1 MTKSSS
7 VSGAGHVIG
16 TRYAT
21 SVIRVADSAGALASV
36 ENDMASLRVAL
47 AESKDLN
54 SLLGNPVYSKD
65 QQLLAMQSI
74 ARKANFHQVT
84 INFMGVLAQNNRLAS
99 LPIILNE
106 FAREMERRHGVVE
119 ASVVSAF
126 PLTETQQK
134 NLVDTL
140 SQKTGKSVRLNLEI
154 DKSLL
159 GGMVVTF
166 GSRMIDDSLKTRL
179 EQLKQTMVDKKVA

>member
-7 VSGAGHVIG
+7 VSGAGHVLG
-16 TRYAT
+16 SRYAT

-65 QQLLAMQSI
+65 QQLLAIQSI

-84 INFMGVLAQNNRLAS
+84 INFLGVLAHNNRLAS

-119 ASVVSAF
+119 ANVVSAF

-159 GGMVVTF
+159 GGMVVTV

>member
-7 VSGAGHVIG
+7 VSGAGHVLG
-16 TRYAT
+16 SRYAN

-36 ENDMASLRVAL
+36 EKDMASLRVAL

-65 QQLLAMQSI
+65 QQLTAVQAI
-74 ARKANFHQVT
+74 ARQANFHQVT
-84 INFMGVLAQNNRLAS
+84 INFLGVLAQNNRLAS
-99 LPIILNE
+99 LPVILNE

-126 PLTETQQK
+126 PLSESQQK

-140 SQKTGKSVRLNLEI
+140 SQKTGKTVRLNLQI

-159 GGMVVTF
+159 GGMVVTV
-166 GSRMIDDSLKTRL
+166 GSRMIDDSLKSRL
-179 EQLKQTMVDKKVA
+179 SQLKLAMIGTKAA

>member
-1 MTKSSS
+1 LTKSSS
-7 VSGAGHVIG
+7 ISGAGHVIG

-65 QQLLAMQSI
+65 QQLLVMQSI

-84 INFMGVLAQNNRLAS
+84 INFMGVLAQNNRLDS
-99 LPIILNE
+99 LPIILSE
-106 FAREMERRHGVVE
+106 FAREMECRHGVVE

-126 PLTETQQK
+126 PLTEIQQK

-159 GGMVVTF
+159 GGMVVTV

>member
-21 SVIRVADSAGALASV
+21 SVIRVADSAGALSSV
-36 ENDMASLRVAL
+36 ENDIASLGVAL

-65 QQLLAMQSI
+65 QQLLAIQSI

-84 INFMGVLAQNNRLAS
+84 INFLGVLAHNNRLAS

-159 GGMVVTF
+159 GGMVVTV

>member
-7 VSGAGHVIG
+7 VSGAGHVLG
-16 TRYAT
+16 SRYAT

-36 ENDMASLRVAL
+36 ETDMASLRVAL

-65 QQLLAMQSI
+65 QQLLAIQSI

-84 INFMGVLAQNNRLAS
+84 INFLGVLAQNNRLAS
-99 LPIILNE
+99 LPVILNE

-126 PLTETQQK
+126 PLSDAQQK

-140 SQKTGKSVRLNLEI
+140 SQKTGKSVRLNLQI

-159 GGMVVTF
+159 GGMVVTV
-166 GSRMIDDSLKTRL
+166 GSRMIDDSLKSRL
-179 EQLKQTMVDKKVA
+179 SQLKLVMIGTKAA